1 MDLQITLNLIAY
13 VLIILGVL
21 LTGIRLAAADSNVSG
36 CRYALM
42 FGWLCVIA
50 GLILN
55 IVTLFT
61 LYGCENLLHEIAYAV
76 ILGGVLLSFPAFC
89 CTENTCRSS
98 MMNTGMVS
106 WLSFKAGLILLVIP
120 VYLSMNLQNVLGTIA
135 YALFIFGL
143 MLVMLKSFKSIL
155 GAFAWLAL
163 LAGFILPI
171 IAIYK

>member
-21 LTGIRLAAADSNVSG
+21 LTGIRLAAADSDVSG

-42 FGWLCVIA
+42 FGWLCVIG

-55 IVTLFT
+55 IVTLFV
-61 LYGCENLLHEIAYAV
+61 LWCCQNLLHEIAYAV
-76 ILGGVLLSFPAFC
+76 ILGGVLLSFPAFS
-89 CTENTCRSS
+89 CTENTCHRS
-98 MMNTGMVS
+98 MANTGMMS
-106 WLSFKAGLILLVIP
+106 WLSFTAGLVLLVIP
-120 VYLSMNLQNVLGTIA
+120 VYLSMHLQNLLSTIA

-143 MLVMLKSFKSIL
+143 VLVMVKSFKCIL